1 MRHARTL
8 LSLTAVVAL
17 AACTDNSITDPFNDA
32 AGTYQLTVYAGK
44 SMPANFIIQPGDPS
58 YPQYPNGATF
68 QVTSGTLV
76 LSNNGTFIE
85 TNNYTTTPT
94 GQAGQNSQFVSTGT
108 WTINGSDLFLTA
120 PAQNGNSARNVQG
133 TLTFDTIN
141 YQEDNGTGGFDS
153 FEYKR

>member
-1 MRHARTL
+1 
-8 LSLTAVVAL
+8 
-17 AACTDNSITDPFNDA
+17 
-32 AGTYQLTVYAGK
+32 
-44 SMPANFIIQPGDPS
+44 MPANFIIQPGDPS
-58 YPQYPNGATF
+58 YPHYPKRATF
-68 QVTSGTLV
+68 QVTSVTIV